1 MTRPIST
8 FLAAIAVL
16 AGVLVSSTPVRAA
29 EVNAEISAPDQVV
42 LGETVEVNVT
52 LTTGA
57 ANEPVP
63 DATVTLTAD
72 ASFGGVDGSIEL
84 SSAIT
89 DDEGVAVLAYTP
101 RVSGERE
108 LRVEYLAPDATEPES
123 TTWIHTVTGSTQLY
137 QSKAGIKVPGLG
149 VWVLMAVLAI
159 VWGILFVVAFLVL
172 EISRAGD
179 VPQLH
184 PAAPGTPPSS
194 GGGDGD
200 PAQPNDRKR

>member
-1 MTRPIST
+1 MRSIPA
-8 FLAAIAVL
+8 FLAATAVL
-16 AGVLVSSTPVRAA
+16 AGILVSSTPARAA

-57 ANEPVP
+57 AKAPVP
-63 DATVTLTAD
+63 DAAVTLMAD
-72 ASFGGVDGSIEL
+72 ASFGGVNGSIEL
-84 SSAIT
+84 SSAVT
-89 DDEGVAVLAYTP
+89 NDEGVAVLAYTP

-123 TTWIHTVTGSTQLY
+123 ATWAHTVTGATQLY

-184 PAAPGTPPSS
+184 AAGPGTPPSRA
-194 GGGDGD
+194 GGNGE